1 MTMQQ
6 ELLFDLMES
15 ESDVNIFVDRPNF
28 YAKKAAFII
37 ISSPIGHF
45 PKRKGDKYTLWFG
58 RGIERFT
65 FKTFKEAVAK
75 VFQLMKTASPD
86 LSINYRVD
94 GPRETSFNKQL
105 AKLKVSCNKT
115 NTEKEQ

>member
-1 MTMQQ
+1 MIMQQ

-15 ESDVNIFVDRPNF
+15 ESDVNIFVNRPNF

-58 RGIERFT
+58 RGIERFS
-65 FKTFKEAVAK
+65 FKTFNEAVGK
-75 VFQLMKTASPD
+75 TFQLMKTASPD
-86 LSINYRVD
+86 LSITYRVD
-94 GPRETSFNKQL
+94 GPRETAFNRQL
-105 AKLKVSCNKT
+105 TKLKVSCNK
-115 NTEKEQ
+115 KENE